1 MQRRILFIVVV
12 GLLACRGADGA
23 VGPAGPQGVQ
33 GVQGAPGPTGI
44 AGPAGP
50 VGPASGIGTS
60 LTLTKVAATGVVDF
74 QLPGEAGD
82 ATRPPVVSGY
92 LSSNPAGGS
101 WVQVSDA
108 FDVGG
113 PFLTLQFGRGA
124 WTVSMRSVPIGDTVI
139 LVVHY

>member
-1 MQRRILFIVVV
+1 MRRRTVLGIVVV

-23 VGPAGPQGVQ
+23 VGPAGPQG
-33 GVQGAPGPTGI
+33 APGSAGV

-50 VGPASGIGTS
+50 IGPAGPAGASGTN
-60 LTLTKVAATGVVDF
+60 LTLSKVAIGSVVDF
-74 QLPGEAGD
+74 QLPADAGD
-82 ATRPPVVSGY
+82 ETRPPAVSGY
-92 LSSNPAGGS
+92 ISANPAGGA

-108 FDVGG
+108 FSLDS
-113 PFLTLQFGRGA
+113 PFLTLQFTRGA